1 MKNKNILVVVSLIL
15 VFITIYIIR
24 DTYGLFESK
33 NIMNTNTNIAK
44 WNVLINGTDIKSG
57 ENFVVNSVNIVGSDS
72 VKNGKMAPG
81 TEGYFDILIDPT
93 DTDTSI
99 LYSVTFDF
107 TKVNGSFV
115 NKPGLNPF
123 YDAPTLIIVFA
134 DKFVSTYIEDGSA
147 VISNIINAAFSLDV
161 DSCWVH
167 RAKETFL
174 TEFGKE
180 LMKKWGLGDNYVGVG
195 NVVLGYR
202 DMILPP
208 ASPRKE
214 DYIIFD

>member
-81 TEGYFDILIDPT
+81 TEGYFDILIDPA

-107 TKVNGSFV
+107 TKVNGSFAIERIEETTSGNLIRTGENTYSKV
-115 NKPGLNPF
+115 ITLEEIKNKVTNTIRVYIKWNNVEENNEEDSKIGLTKDNFISIP
-123 YDAPTLIIVFA
+123 
-134 DKFVSTYIEDGSA
+134 VSVS
-147 VISNIINAAFSLDV
+147 VIQY
-161 DSCWVH
+161 
-167 RAKETFL
+167 
-174 TEFGKE
+174 
-180 LMKKWGLGDNYVGVG
+180 LGEP
-195 NVVLGYR
+195 VVEYQN
-202 DMILPP
+202 
-208 ASPRKE
+208 E
-214 DYIIFD
+214 